1 MIKSNDDLEPSTH
14 STVLNSGKYDS
25 SDDEYDN
32 ILLDVAHMPSDDEC
46 SESETS
52 HDADTD
58 EELRALDSD
67 SLDIGTELDDDYE
80 DDDDDSS
87 VTNVFIDIDDLD
99 PDSFYF
105 HYDSDGSS
113 SLISSNSDKENSDG
127 SKDCK
132 HDLLETVVYVDD
144 ESTDED
150 DNLPP
155 PSSRSKNIGSK
166 AKEIVSSNVVGL
178 RPPKL
183 GTWETDNKP
192 FSIIDGLSTK
202 SLYALIQEH
211 QQLRE
216 QHQRAQTPDVKRE
229 GSSNGNNGD
238 ELTLN
243 ELLNMSELED
253 DSPSHTD
260 DMENNYNDAINSKST
275 NGHAA
280 DWYEVPKVPLSAF
293 RNKGINAYEEDEYM
307 IPANSNRKVPI
318 GYIGNERT
326 RKKIDKM
333 KELQRKKTEKKGS

>member
-1 MIKSNDDLEPSTH
+1 MPFYEDPKFANLYYYGDGSEPKLSLSTSLPLMLNDEKLSKLKKKEAKKREQEERKQRRKLYKKTQKPSTRTTSNVDNDEYIFNVFFQSDDENSGHKSKKGRHKSGKSHIEHKNKGSNLIKSNDDLEPSTH

-132 HDLLETVVYVDD
+132 HDLLETVCTLMTNPQMKMITY
-144 ESTDED
+144 
-150 DNLPP
+150 
-155 PSSRSKNIGSK
+155 
-166 AKEIVSSNVVGL
+166 
-178 RPPKL
+178 RPQVQGQKTL
-183 GTWETDNKP
+183 
-192 FSIIDGLSTK
+192 
-202 SLYALIQEH
+202 
-211 QQLRE
+211 
-216 QHQRAQTPDVKRE
+216 AQK
-229 GSSNGNNGD
+229 
-238 ELTLN
+238 
-243 ELLNMSELED
+243 
-253 DSPSHTD
+253 
-260 DMENNYNDAINSKST
+260 
-275 NGHAA
+275 
-280 DWYEVPKVPLSAF
+280 
-293 RNKGINAYEEDEYM
+293 
-307 IPANSNRKVPI
+307 
-318 GYIGNERT
+318 
-326 RKKIDKM
+326 
-333 KELQRKKTEKKGS
+333 QRKS